1 MTAELTATA
10 PDFCTPAR
18 LFMRRLSCNEHARDL
33 RERAFFYDSMPG
45 LSNPG
50 RFCTSLVMRIARMVD
65 PMQSVYGPTAP
76 FGRYVQRECH
86 PEFHVAQ

>member
-1 MTAELTATA
+1 VLFAGEAIESLRTASVVLSSLMTAELTATA

-45 LSNPG
+45 QLLPY
-50 RFCTSLVMRIARMVD
+50 
-65 PMQSVYGPTAP
+65 QSVPCKMARP
-76 FGRYVQRECH
+76 ASRSRMQ
-86 PEFHVAQ
+86 P